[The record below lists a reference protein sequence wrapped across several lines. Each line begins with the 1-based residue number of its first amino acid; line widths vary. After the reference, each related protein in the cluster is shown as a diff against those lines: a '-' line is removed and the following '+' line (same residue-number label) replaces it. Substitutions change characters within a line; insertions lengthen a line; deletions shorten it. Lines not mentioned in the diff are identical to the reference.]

1 MSIPYVRHFFA
12 SQFLTLPELTSLSFE
27 GQTVVVTGANTG
39 LGFECARHFHTLGAD
54 LVILAVRDVRKGESA
69 RDKLLVP
76 GRGAIE
82 VWQLDLSDTA
92 SVIAF
97 AEKAANHP
105 RIDVV
110 LENAGMQQHR
120 WQVSKEGFEMTVAV
134 NFYGTILLALLLIP
148 ILRRSGQKYKTNP
161 RLTVVTSEVHHFTSW
176 GQKAEP
182 LTDLNDESKFVASDR
197 YNVSKLLE
205 VLYIREL
212 AQHVDT
218 NNGGPILN
226 LANPGL
232 CVSDFDRNLSRATQ
246 MIIGFFRSL
255 LARTTEAGART
266 LVWPTSCSIEGHG
279 QYSLDCTFN
288 EKALSRFVRSD
299 AGIQLR
305 KRVFA
310 EANAQ
315 LELLK
320 PNALK
325 LALSSE

>member
-1 MSIPYVRHFFA
+1 MLIYHGPSKSVPNVSLRDRKSKKLSGFRNFWTKCDDVWNQKTNSSIINLGTQTDPSQIDSASVSPAIMSIPYVRHFFA

-161 RLTVVTSEVHHFTSW
+161 RLTIVTSEVHHFTSW

-197 YNVSKLLE
+197 
-205 VLYIREL
+205 
-212 AQHVDT
+212 
-218 NNGGPILN
+218 
-226 LANPGL
+226 
-232 CVSDFDRNLSRATQ
+232 FAT
-246 MIIGFFRSL
+246 
-255 LARTTEAGART
+255 
-266 LVWPTSCSIEGHG
+266 
-279 QYSLDCTFN
+279 
-288 EKALSRFVRSD
+288 
-299 AGIQLR
+299 
-305 KRVFA
+305 
-310 EANAQ
+310 
-315 LELLK
+315 
-320 PNALK
+320 
-325 LALSSE
+325 LSSFPIVLILTDL